1 MKVARIET
9 KTASTGNQYKTVYL
23 DEQVNGKDRF
33 NLFNNHTRFNDIVEG
48 MELDATELSLDQ
60 KGYLNLA
67 DPDAGIKGRSGGSRT
82 AQMERVMNQ
91 KNEMIGHAQDKK
103 EEAIKLASSIRMAVD
118 MVTAY
123 SDWYK
128 SEAEN
133 TEELKRE
140 IERWR
145 SYFYTNWEKVTQDEP
160 PF

>member
-48 MELDATELSLDQ
+48 MELAATDLSIDQ

-118 MVTAY
+118 IVTAH
-123 SDWYK
+123 SP
-128 SEAEN
+128 ALFQGVP
-133 TEELKRE
+133 TEEDIKRE
-140 IERWR
+140 IEKWR
-145 SYFYTNWEKVTQDEP
+145 SYFYTTWDEITDDCP